1 MNTGAKVFVLLRA
14 NCCTSYYSLMTSF
27 TPIPNERIG
36 TRKINGGAKFSEIKV
51 LKCGLKC
58 LQQIGICQDM

>member
-14 NCCTSYYSLMTSF
+14 NCCTRYYSNMTSF

-51 LKCGLKC
+51 QKCGLKC
-58 LQQIGICQDM
+58 L